1 MSAGCWVS
9 TPVLSFCT
17 SKSGVSVRKFA
28 LLNIKA
34 LDSAALGGQVIYFS

>member
-9 TPVLSFCT
+9 TPALLFYT
-17 SKSGVSVRKFA
+17 PKSGVSVGKFA
-28 LLNIKA
+28 LLNTKA